1 MGVIYLGSSL
11 VPSTQYGIV
20 VETPPVREF
29 AARNVSTVTVPGK
42 NGNIIVDTGSYA
54 NVSRE
59 YNIAV
64 GAWKGDYYSLV
75 NNIRVWLNN
84 ATGSEQYYRLSD
96 SYEPDVYRMAR
107 FDEAGT
113 FNNIHNQG
121 GRITVRFNCK
131 PQRFLNSGDTPIN
144 IVTSTATS
152 ASTTIQN
159 NYLPAKPLIVITGSG
174 DALLTVAGVRVN
186 INGLGSSET
195 IQIDSESMQAFHTS
209 SSGNTTNK
217 NHKIQLLDDSF
228 PILESGSNSISI
240 AAQEGKSF
248 SMTRFRV
255 YPRWWML

>member
-1 MGVIYLGSSL
+1 MGVIYLGSNE

-42 NGNIIVDTGSYA
+42 NGNVIVDTGSYA
-54 NVSRE
+54 NVSKE
-59 YNIAV
+59 YNIAI
-64 GAWKGDYYSLV
+64 GAWRGNYYSLV
-75 NNIRVWLNN
+75 NNIRLWLNN

-107 FDEAGT
+107 FDEAGS
-113 FNNIHNQG
+113 FNNIHEQG

-131 PQRFLNSGDTPIN
+131 PQRFLKTGDIAINVASSSTP
-144 IVTSTATS
+144 S

-159 NYLPAKPLIVITGSG
+159 DYLPAKPLIVIVGTG
-174 DALLTVAGVRVN
+174 DAVLTVAGVRVN

-209 SSGNTTNK
+209 AGGNTTNK
-217 NHKIQLLDDSF
+217 NNKIQLLDNSF
-228 PILESGSNSISI
+228 PILETGSNSVSL
-240 AAQEGKSF
+240 AAQEGKAF
-248 SMTRFRV
+248 NMTRFRV